1 MRKKALC
8 FFTFVLYV
16 LAACTVL
23 SHWIEET
30 MMTRVE
36 LGPVNTKA
44 AHTFVLRELPERA
57 LFRDETGLHLYEV
70 YDGTGWESGKRIREV
85 TGWTPQGDGIVYVTG
100 YPDTAYV
107 FSATRQPRAGEEVSL
122 LESQERGDDTYL
134 LIFGGELPKD
144 AQLPLEAVG
153 FEVKGNAALMEMRSF
168 PVPFMEQRAKT
179 ASELTGFA
187 ERIFS
192 LDDTEQFLNQ
202 LPRIAGGAAVLL
214 AGLVFLI
221 AAWRM
226 PKAGLLRCVNG
237 ALAALCLCLLPGTLS
252 KILLPG
258 SLLPEENIFALS
270 HYRTALD
277 AVFNGLAAFP
287 DAFLALAQVRDT
299 AFSASGRVLLLGAGV
314 TAGIL
319 LLECGLQWA
328 QKCRKRP
335 SK

>member
-1 MRKKALC
+1 MKRKALC

-23 SHWIEET
+23 SHWTEET

-85 TGWTPQGDGIVYVTG
+85 TGWTTQGDGTVYVPG

-107 FSATRQPRAGEEVSL
+107 FSATRQPRAGEKVSL
-122 LESQERGDDTYL
+122 LESQERGDDIYL

-144 AQLPLEAVG
+144 AQLPLETVG

-192 LDDTEQFLNQ
+192 MGDTEQFLNQ

-221 AAWRM
+221 AVWRM

-258 SLLPEENIFALS
+258 SLLPEENVFALS

-287 DAFLALAQVRDT
+287 DAFQALAQARDT
-299 AFSASGRVLLLGAGV
+299 AFSTSGRVLLLGAGI

-319 LLECGLQWA
+319 LLEYGLQWT
-328 QKCRKRP
+328 QKCRKCP

>member
-23 SHWIEET
+23 SHWTEET
-30 MMTRVE
+30 MMTRAE

-57 LFRDETGLHLYEV
+57 LFRDERGLHLYEV

-85 TGWTPQGDGIVYVTG
+85 TGWTTQGDGIAYVTG

-107 FSATRQPRAGEEVSL
+107 FSATRQPRAGEQVSL
-122 LESQERGDDTYL
+122 LEFQERGDDTYL
-134 LIFGGELPKD
+134 LIFEGELPKD

-192 LDDTEQFLNQ
+192 LGDTEQFLNQ

-258 SLLPEENIFALS
+258 SLLPEENVFALS

-277 AVFNGLAAFP
+277 TVFNGLAAFP
-287 DAFLALAQVRDT
+287 DAFQALAQVRDT
-299 AFSASGRVLLLGAGV
+299 AFSASGRVLLLGAGI

-328 QKCRKRP
+328 QKRRKRP

>member
-1 MRKKALC
+1 M
-8 FFTFVLYV
+8 
-16 LAACTVL
+16 
-23 SHWIEET
+23 
-30 MMTRVE
+30 
-36 LGPVNTKA
+36 
-44 AHTFVLRELPERA
+44 
-57 LFRDETGLHLYEV
+57 
-70 YDGTGWESGKRIREV
+70 
-85 TGWTPQGDGIVYVTG
+85 
-100 YPDTAYV
+100 
-107 FSATRQPRAGEEVSL
+107 SL

-153 FEVKGNAALMEMRSF
+153 FEAKGNAALMEMRSF

-179 ASELTGFA
+179 ASELTVFA

-192 LDDTEQFLNQ
+192 LGDTEQFLNQ

-277 AVFNGLAAFP
+277 TVFNGLAAFP

-299 AFSASGRVLLLGAGV
+299 AFSASGRVLLLGAGI

>member
-23 SHWIEET
+23 SHWTEET

-57 LFRDETGLHLYEV
+57 LFRDERGLHLYEV

-85 TGWTPQGDGIVYVTG
+85 TGWTTQGDGIVYVTG

-179 ASELTGFA
+179 ASELTGFT

-192 LDDTEQFLNQ
+192 LGDTEQFLNQ

-277 AVFNGLAAFP
+277 TVFNGLAAFP
-287 DAFLALAQVRDT
+287 DAFQALAQAGDT

-319 LLECGLQWA
+319 LLEYGLQWA
-328 QKCRKRP
+328 QKRRKRP

>member
-23 SHWIEET
+23 SHWTEET

-57 LFRDETGLHLYEV
+57 LFRDERGLHLYEV

-85 TGWTPQGDGIVYVTG
+85 TGWTTQGDGTVYVPG

-153 FEVKGNAALMEMRSF
+153 FEVKGNAALMEVRSF

-192 LDDTEQFLNQ
+192 LGDMEQFLNQ

-237 ALAALCLCLLPGTLS
+237 ALAALCLCLLPGMLS

-258 SLLPEENIFALS
+258 SLLPEENVFALS

-277 AVFNGLAAFP
+277 TVFNGLAAFP
-287 DAFLALAQVRDT
+287 DAFQALAQAGDT

-328 QKCRKRP
+328 QKRRKRP

>member
-1 MRKKALC
+1 MRKKALS

-57 LFRDETGLHLYEV
+57 LFRDERGLHLYEV

-85 TGWTPQGDGIVYVTG
+85 TGWTTQGDGTVYVTG

-144 AQLPLEAVG
+144 AQLPLETVG

-179 ASELTGFA
+179 ASELTVFA

-192 LDDTEQFLNQ
+192 LGDTEQFLNQ

-214 AGLVFLI
+214 TGLVFLI

-299 AFSASGRVLLLGAGV
+299 AFSASGRVLLLGAGI

-319 LLECGLQWA
+319 LMECGLQWA

>member
-57 LFRDETGLHLYEV
+57 LFRDERGLHLYEV

-85 TGWTPQGDGIVYVTG
+85 TGWTTQGDGTVYVPG

-107 FSATRQPRAGEEVSL
+107 FSATRQPRAGEKVSL

-144 AQLPLEAVG
+144 AQLPPEAG
-153 FEVKGNAALMEMRSF
+153 SFEAKGNAALMEMRSF

-192 LDDTEQFLNQ
+192 MGDTEQFLNQ
-202 LPRIAGGAAVLL
+202 LPQIAGGAAVLL

-258 SLLPEENIFALS
+258 SLLPEENVFALS

-277 AVFNGLAAFP
+277 TVFNGLAAFP
-287 DAFLALAQVRDT
+287 DAFQALAQVRDT
-299 AFSASGRVLLLGAGV
+299 AFSASGRVLLLSAGI

-328 QKCRKRP
+328 KKCRKRP
-335 SK
+335 LK

>member
-8 FFTFVLYV
+8 FFTVVLYV

-57 LFRDETGLHLYEV
+57 LFRDERGLHLYEV

-85 TGWTPQGDGIVYVTG
+85 SGWSLTGECVSISGF
-100 YPDTAYV
+100 PDTAYV
-107 FSATRQPRAGEEVSL
+107 FSATRQPRAGEKVSL
-122 LESQERGDDTYL
+122 LESQEWGDDTYL

-192 LDDTEQFLNQ
+192 LGDTEQFLNQ

-277 AVFNGLAAFP
+277 TVFNGLAAFP
-287 DAFLALAQVRDT
+287 DAFQALAQARDT
-299 AFSASGRVLLLGAGV
+299 AFSASGRVLLLGAGI

-319 LLECGLQWA
+319 LLEYGLQWA

>member
-1 MRKKALC
+1 MKKQALC
-8 FFTFVLYV
+8 FGSLILYI
-16 LAACTVL
+16 LIACTIV
-23 SHWIEET
+23 SAWIEAT
-30 MMTRVE
+30 MMTQVE
-36 LGPVNTKA
+36 QGPVNTKA
-44 AHTFVLRELPERA
+44 AHEAVTRELPLRS
-57 LFRDETGLHLYEV
+57 LFADQEGLHLYEI

-85 TGWTPQGDGIVYVTG
+85 SGWSLTGECVSISGF
-100 YPDTAYV
+100 PDTAYV
-107 FSATRQPRAGEEVSL
+107 FSATRQPRAGEKVSL

-153 FEVKGNAALMEMRSF
+153 FEAKGNAALMEMRSF

-179 ASELTGFA
+179 ASELTVFA

-192 LDDTEQFLNQ
+192 LGDTEQFLNQ

-277 AVFNGLAAFP
+277 TVFNGLAAFP

-314 TAGIL
+314 AAGIL

>member
-1 MRKKALC
+1 M
-8 FFTFVLYV
+8 
-16 LAACTVL
+16 
-23 SHWIEET
+23 
-30 MMTRVE
+30 
-36 LGPVNTKA
+36 P
-44 AHTFVLRELPERA
+44 
-57 LFRDETGLHLYEV
+57 
-70 YDGTGWESGKRIREV
+70 
-85 TGWTPQGDGIVYVTG
+85 
-100 YPDTAYV
+100 
-107 FSATRQPRAGEEVSL
+107 
-122 LESQERGDDTYL
+122 LESQEWGDDTYL

-153 FEVKGNAALMEMRSF
+153 FDVKGNAALMEMRSF

-192 LDDTEQFLNQ
+192 LGDTEQFLNQ

-226 PKAGLLRCVNG
+226 PKAGLLRCMNG

-258 SLLPEENIFALS
+258 SLLPEENIFARS

-277 AVFNGLAAFP
+277 TVFNGLAAFP

>member
-30 MMTRVE
+30 MMTRAE

-57 LFRDETGLHLYEV
+57 LFRDERGLHLYEV
-70 YDGTGWESGKRIREV
+70 YDGTGWESGKRTREV
-85 TGWTPQGDGIVYVTG
+85 TGWTTQGDGTVYVPG

-107 FSATRQPRAGEEVSL
+107 FSATRQPRAGEKVSL

-192 LDDTEQFLNQ
+192 LGDTEQFLNQ

-277 AVFNGLAAFP
+277 TVFNGLAAFP
-287 DAFLALAQVRDT
+287 DAFQALAQVRDT
-299 AFSASGRVLLLGAGV
+299 AFSASGRVLLLGAGI

-319 LLECGLQWA
+319 LLEYGLQWA
-328 QKCRKRP
+328 QKCRKCP

>member
-1 MRKKALC
+1 MS
-8 FFTFVLYV
+8 V
-16 LAACTVL
+16 
-23 SHWIEET
+23 
-30 MMTRVE
+30 
-36 LGPVNTKA
+36 
-44 AHTFVLRELPERA
+44 
-57 LFRDETGLHLYEV
+57 
-70 YDGTGWESGKRIREV
+70 SGF
-85 TGWTPQGDGIVYVTG
+85 
-100 YPDTAYV
+100 PDTPYV
-107 FSATRQPRAGEEVSL
+107 FSATRQPRAGEKVL
-122 LESQERGDDTYL
+122 PLESQEWGDDTYL

-153 FEVKGNAALMEMRSF
+153 FDVKGNAALMEMRSF

-192 LDDTEQFLNQ
+192 LGDTEQFLNQ

-277 AVFNGLAAFP
+277 TVFNGLAAFP
-287 DAFLALAQVRDT
+287 DAFQALAQARDT
-299 AFSASGRVLLLGAGV
+299 AFSASGRVLLLGAGI

-319 LLECGLQWA
+319 LLEYGLQWA

>member
-85 TGWTPQGDGIVYVTG
+85 TGWTTQGDGTVYVPG

-192 LDDTEQFLNQ
+192 MGDTEQFLNQ

-237 ALAALCLCLLPGTLS
+237 ALAALCLLPGTLS

-258 SLLPEENIFALS
+258 SLLPEENVFALS
-270 HYRTALD
+270 HYCTALD
-277 AVFNGLAAFP
+277 TVFNGLAAFP
-287 DAFLALAQVRDT
+287 DAFQALAQVRDT
-299 AFSASGRVLLLGAGV
+299 AFSASGRVLLLGAGIA
-314 TAGIL
+314 AGIL

-328 QKCRKRP
+328 QKRRKRP

>member
-1 MRKKALC
+1 MKKQALC
-8 FFTFVLYV
+8 FGSLILYI
-16 LAACTVL
+16 LIACTIV
-23 SHWIEET
+23 SGWIEAT
-30 MMTRVE
+30 MMTQVE
-36 LGPVNTKA
+36 QGPVNTKA
-44 AHTFVLRELPERA
+44 AHEAVTRELPPRS
-57 LFRDETGLHLYEV
+57 LFADQEGLHLYEI

-85 TGWTPQGDGIVYVTG
+85 SGWSLTSECVSVSGF
-100 YPDTAYV
+100 PDTPYV
-107 FSATRQPRAGEEVSL
+107 FSATRQPRAGEKVL
-122 LESQERGDDTYL
+122 PLESQEWGDDTYL

-153 FEVKGNAALMEMRSF
+153 FDVKGNAALMEMRSF

-192 LDDTEQFLNQ
+192 LGDTEQFLNQ

-237 ALAALCLCLLPGTLS
+237 ALAALCLCLLPG
-252 KILLPG
+252 

-277 AVFNGLAAFP
+277 TVFNGLAAFP
-287 DAFLALAQVRDT
+287 DAFQALAQARDT
-299 AFSASGRVLLLGAGV
+299 AFSASGRVLLLGAGI

-319 LLECGLQWA
+319 LLEYGLQWA

>member
-1 MRKKALC
+1 MKRKALC

-57 LFRDETGLHLYEV
+57 LFRDERGLHLYEV

-85 TGWTPQGDGIVYVTG
+85 TGWTTQGDGIVYVTG

-107 FSATRQPRAGEEVSL
+107 FSATLQPRAGEEVSP

-153 FEVKGNAALMEMRSF
+153 FEAKGNAALMEMRSF

-179 ASELTGFA
+179 AAELTGFT

-192 LDDTEQFLNQ
+192 LGDTEQFLNQ
-202 LPRIAGGAAVLL
+202 LPGIAGGAAVLL

-221 AAWRM
+221 AVWRM

-237 ALAALCLCLLPGTLS
+237 ALAALCLCLLPGMLS

-277 AVFNGLAAFP
+277 TVFNGLAAFP
-287 DAFLALAQVRDT
+287 DAFQALAQVRDT

-319 LLECGLQWA
+319 LLEYGLQWA
-328 QKCRKRP
+328 KKCRMRP

>member
-1 MRKKALC
+1 MKKQALC
-8 FFTFVLYV
+8 FGSLILYI
-16 LAACTVL
+16 LIACTIV
-23 SHWIEET
+23 SAWIEAT
-30 MMTRVE
+30 MMTQVE
-36 LGPVNTKA
+36 QGPVNTKA
-44 AHTFVLRELPERA
+44 AHEAVTRELPLRS
-57 LFRDETGLHLYEV
+57 LFADQEGLHLYEI

-85 TGWTPQGDGIVYVTG
+85 SGWSLTGECVSVSGF
-100 YPDTAYV
+100 PDTPYV
-107 FSATRQPRAGEEVSL
+107 FPATRQPRAGEEVSL

-134 LIFGGELPKD
+134 LIFEGELPKD
-144 AQLPLEAVG
+144 AQLPPEAVG

-192 LDDTEQFLNQ
+192 LGDTEQFLNQ

-221 AAWRM
+221 AVWRM

-258 SLLPEENIFALS
+258 SLLPEENVFALS

-277 AVFNGLAAFP
+277 TVFNGLAAFP
-287 DAFLALAQVRDT
+287 DAFQALAQVRDT
-299 AFSASGRVLLLGAGV
+299 AFSASGRVLLLGAGI

-328 QKCRKRP
+328 QKRRKRP

>member
-1 MRKKALC
+1 M
-8 FFTFVLYV
+8 F
-16 LAACTVL
+16 
-23 SHWIEET
+23 
-30 MMTRVE
+30 
-36 LGPVNTKA
+36 
-44 AHTFVLRELPERA
+44 RA
-57 LFRDETGLHLYEV
+57 IRILTSECV
-70 YDGTGWESGKRIREV
+70 SVSGF
-85 TGWTPQGDGIVYVTG
+85 
-100 YPDTAYV
+100 PDTPYV

-192 LDDTEQFLNQ
+192 LGDTEQFLNQ

-214 AGLVFLI
+214 TGLVFLI

-226 PKAGLLRCVNG
+226 PKAGLLRCMNG

-287 DAFLALAQVRDT
+287 DAFQALAQVRDT
-299 AFSASGRVLLLGAGV
+299 AFSASGRVLLLSAGI

-319 LLECGLQWA
+319 LLEYGLQWA

>member
-1 MRKKALC
+1 MKRKALC

-57 LFRDETGLHLYEV
+57 LFRDERGLHLYEV

-192 LDDTEQFLNQ
+192 LGDTEQFLNQ

-226 PKAGLLRCVNG
+226 PKAGLLRCMNG

-287 DAFLALAQVRDT
+287 DAFQALAQVRDM
-299 AFSASGRVLLLGAGV
+299 AFSASGRVLLLSAGIV
-314 TAGIL
+314 AGIL

>member
-1 MRKKALC
+1 MKRKALC

-16 LAACTVL
+16 LAACMVL

-57 LFRDETGLHLYEV
+57 LFRDERGLHLYEV

-85 TGWTPQGDGIVYVTG
+85 TGWTTQGDGIVYVPG

-107 FSATRQPRAGEEVSL
+107 FSATRQPKAGEEVSL
-122 LESQERGDDTYL
+122 LGSQERGDDTCL

-144 AQLPLEAVG
+144 AQLPLEAVS
-153 FEVKGNAALMEMRSF
+153 FEAKGNTALMEMRNF

-192 LDDTEQFLNQ
+192 MGDTEQFLNQ
-202 LPRIAGGAAVLL
+202 LPRIAGGAVVLL

-221 AAWRM
+221 DAWLM
-226 PKAGLLRCVNG
+226 PKGGLLRCVNG
-237 ALAALCLCLLPGTLS
+237 ALAALCLCLLPGALD

-258 SLLPEENIFALS
+258 SLLPETNIFALS

-277 AVFNGLAAFP
+277 TVFNGLAAFP
-287 DAFLALAQVRDT
+287 DAFQGLAQVRDT
-299 AFSASGRVLLLGAGV
+299 AFSASGRVLLLGAGAV
-314 TAGIL
+314 AGIL
-319 LLECGLQWA
+319 LLECGLQWV
-328 QKCRKRP
+328 KMRRKR
-335 SK
+335 SLK

>member
-1 MRKKALC
+1 MKRKALC

-57 LFRDETGLHLYEV
+57 LFRDERGPHLYEV

-85 TGWTPQGDGIVYVTG
+85 SGWSLTGECVSVSGF
-100 YPDTAYV
+100 PDTPYV
-107 FSATRQPRAGEEVSL
+107 FSATRQPRAGEKVSL

-153 FEVKGNAALMEMRSF
+153 FEARGNAALMEMRSF

-192 LDDTEQFLNQ
+192 LGDTEQFLNQ
-202 LPRIAGGAAVLL
+202 LPRIAGGAVVLL

-277 AVFNGLAAFP
+277 TVFNGLAAFP
-287 DAFLALAQVRDT
+287 DAFQALAQARDT

-328 QKCRKRP
+328 KKCRKRP
-335 SK
+335 LK

>member
-192 LDDTEQFLNQ
+192 LGDTEQLLNQ

-221 AAWRM
+221 AVWRM

-277 AVFNGLAAFP
+277 TVFNGLAAFP
-287 DAFLALAQVRDT
+287 DAFQALAQVRDT
-299 AFSASGRVLLLGAGV
+299 AFSTSGRVLLLGAGV

-319 LLECGLQWA
+319 LLEYGLQWA
-328 QKCRKRP
+328 QKRRKRP

>member
-1 MRKKALC
+1 
-8 FFTFVLYV
+8 
-16 LAACTVL
+16 
-23 SHWIEET
+23 
-30 MMTRVE
+30 
-36 LGPVNTKA
+36 
-44 AHTFVLRELPERA
+44 
-57 LFRDETGLHLYEV
+57 
-70 YDGTGWESGKRIREV
+70 
-85 TGWTPQGDGIVYVTG
+85 
-100 YPDTAYV
+100 
-107 FSATRQPRAGEEVSL
+107 
-122 LESQERGDDTYL
+122 
-134 LIFGGELPKD
+134 
-144 AQLPLEAVG
+144 
-153 FEVKGNAALMEMRSF
+153 MEMRSF

-192 LDDTEQFLNQ
+192 LGDTEQFLNQ
-202 LPRIAGGAAVLL
+202 LPRIAGGAVVLL

-237 ALAALCLCLLPGTLS
+237 SLAALCLCLLPGTLS

-258 SLLPEENIFALS
+258 SLLPEENVFALS

-277 AVFNGLAAFP
+277 TVFNGLAAFP
-287 DAFLALAQVRDT
+287 DAFQALAQAGDT

-319 LLECGLQWA
+319 LLEYGLQWA
-328 QKCRKRP
+328 QKRRKRP

>member
-57 LFRDETGLHLYEV
+57 LFRDERGLHLYEV

-85 TGWTPQGDGIVYVTG
+85 TGWTTKGDGIVYVTG

-107 FSATRQPRAGEEVSL
+107 FSATRQPRAGEKVSL

-153 FEVKGNAALMEMRSF
+153 FEAKGNAALMEMRSF

-192 LDDTEQFLNQ
+192 LGDTEQLLNQ

-221 AAWRM
+221 AVWRM

-258 SLLPEENIFALS
+258 SLLPEENVFALS

-277 AVFNGLAAFP
+277 TVFNGLAAFP
-287 DAFLALAQVRDT
+287 DAFQALAQVRDT
-299 AFSASGRVLLLGAGV
+299 AFSASGRVLLLGAGI

-328 QKCRKRP
+328 QKRRKRP

>member
-1 MRKKALC
+1 MKKQALC
-8 FFTFVLYV
+8 FGSLILYI
-16 LAACTVL
+16 LIACTIV
-23 SHWIEET
+23 SAWIEAT
-30 MMTRVE
+30 MMTQVE
-36 LGPVNTKA
+36 QGPVNTKA
-44 AHTFVLRELPERA
+44 AHEAVTRELPLRS
-57 LFRDETGLHLYEV
+57 LFADQEGLHLYEI

-85 TGWTPQGDGIVYVTG
+85 SGWSLTGECVSISGF
-100 YPDTAYV
+100 PDTAYV

-134 LIFGGELPKD
+134 LIFEGELPKD
-144 AQLPLEAVG
+144 AQLPLETVG
-153 FEVKGNAALMEMRSF
+153 FEVKGNAALMEMQSF

-179 ASELTGFA
+179 ASELTVFA

-192 LDDTEQFLNQ
+192 LGDTEQFLNQ

-277 AVFNGLAAFP
+277 TVFNGLAAFP

>member
-57 LFRDETGLHLYEV
+57 LFRDERGLHLYEV

-85 TGWTPQGDGIVYVTG
+85 SGWTTQGDGTVYVPG

-134 LIFGGELPKD
+134 LIFEGELPKD
-144 AQLPLEAVG
+144 AQLPLETVG
-153 FEVKGNAALMEMRSF
+153 FEVKGNAALMEMQSF

-179 ASELTGFA
+179 ASELTVFA

-192 LDDTEQFLNQ
+192 LGDTEQFLNQ

-287 DAFLALAQVRDT
+287 DAFQALAQVRDT
-299 AFSASGRVLLLGAGV
+299 AFSASGRVLLLSAGIV
-314 TAGIL
+314 AGIL

>member
-1 MRKKALC
+1 MREKALR

-30 MMTRVE
+30 MMTRAE

-57 LFRDETGLHLYEV
+57 LFRDERGLHLYEV

-85 TGWTPQGDGIVYVTG
+85 TGWTTQGDGTVNVPG

-107 FSATRQPRAGEEVSL
+107 FSATRQPRAGEKVSL

-192 LDDTEQFLNQ
+192 LGDTEQFLNQ

-277 AVFNGLAAFP
+277 TVFNGLAAFP
-287 DAFLALAQVRDT
+287 DAFQALAQARDT
-299 AFSASGRVLLLGAGV
+299 AFSASGRVLLLGAGI

-328 QKCRKRP
+328 QKRRKRP

>member
-8 FFTFVLYV
+8 FFTVVLYV

-57 LFRDETGLHLYEV
+57 LFRDERGLHLYEV

-85 TGWTPQGDGIVYVTG
+85 SGWSLTGECVSISGF
-100 YPDTAYV
+100 PDTAYV
-107 FSATRQPRAGEEVSL
+107 FSATRQPRAGEKVSL

-134 LIFGGELPKD
+134 LIFGGELPKN

-153 FEVKGNAALMEMRSF
+153 FDVKGNAALMEMRSF

-192 LDDTEQFLNQ
+192 MGDTEQFLNQ
-202 LPRIAGGAAVLL
+202 LPQIAGGAAVLL

-277 AVFNGLAAFP
+277 TVFNGLAAFP
-287 DAFLALAQVRDT
+287 DAFQALAQARDT
-299 AFSASGRVLLLGAGV
+299 AFSASGRVLLLGAGI

-319 LLECGLQWA
+319 LLEYGLQWA

>member
-1 MRKKALC
+1 M

-57 LFRDETGLHLYEV
+57 LFRDERGLHLYEV

-85 TGWTPQGDGIVYVTG
+85 TGWTTQGDGIVYVPG

-122 LESQERGDDTYL
+122 LESQERGDDTCL
-134 LIFGGELPKD
+134 LIFGGE
-144 AQLPLEAVG
+144 LPLEAVG
-153 FEVKGNAALMEMRSF
+153 FEVKGNAALMKMRSF

-179 ASELTGFA
+179 VSELTGFA

-192 LDDTEQFLNQ
+192 MGDTEQFLNQ

-226 PKAGLLRCVNG
+226 LKAGLLRCVNG
-237 ALAALCLCLLPGTLS
+237 VLAALCLCLLPGALS
-252 KILLPG
+252 KIMLPG
-258 SLLPEENIFALS
+258 SLLPETNIFALS

-277 AVFNGLAAFP
+277 TIFNGLAAFP
-287 DAFLALAQVRDT
+287 DAFQALAQVRDT

-328 QKCRKRP
+328 KMRRKRP

>member
-1 MRKKALC
+1 MKRKALC

-23 SHWIEET
+23 SHWTEET

-44 AHTFVLRELPERA
+44 AHTFLLRELPERA
-57 LFRDETGLHLYEV
+57 LFRDERGLHLYEV

-85 TGWTPQGDGIVYVTG
+85 TGWTTQGDGTVYVPG

-107 FSATRQPRAGEEVSL
+107 FSATRQPRAGEKVSL

-153 FEVKGNAALMEMRSF
+153 FEAKGNAALMEMRSF

-179 ASELTGFA
+179 ASELTGLA

-192 LDDTEQFLNQ
+192 MGDMEQFLNQ

-237 ALAALCLCLLPGTLS
+237 ALATLCLCLLPGTLS

-258 SLLPEENIFALS
+258 SLLPEENVFALS

-277 AVFNGLAAFP
+277 TVFNGLAAFP
-287 DAFLALAQVRDT
+287 DAFQALAQVRDT

-319 LLECGLQWA
+319 LLESGLQWA
-328 QKCRKRP
+328 QKRRRRP
-335 SK
+335 S

>member
-1 MRKKALC
+1 MKKQALC
-8 FFTFVLYV
+8 FGSLILYI
-16 LAACTVL
+16 LIACTIV
-23 SHWIEET
+23 SAWIEAT
-30 MMTRVE
+30 MMTQVE
-36 LGPVNTKA
+36 QGPVNTKA
-44 AHTFVLRELPERA
+44 AHEAVTRELPLRS
-57 LFRDETGLHLYEV
+57 LFADQEGLHLYEI

-85 TGWTPQGDGIVYVTG
+85 SGWSLTGECVSISGF
-100 YPDTAYV
+100 PDTAYV
-107 FSATRQPRAGEEVSL
+107 FSATRQPRAGEKVSL

-153 FEVKGNAALMEMRSF
+153 FEAKGNAALMEMRSF

-179 ASELTGFA
+179 ASELTVFA

-192 LDDTEQFLNQ
+192 LGDTEQFLNQ

-287 DAFLALAQVRDT
+287 DAFQALAQVRDT
-299 AFSASGRVLLLGAGV
+299 AFSASGRVLLLSAGI